1 MASQAAI
8 NASPDVKVVRNIG
21 RIKTLRDA
29 IAKAEAKGDSD
40 RVASLKEE
48 HDRRLA
54 ELNELKAALENL

>member
-54 ELNELKAALENL
+54 ELTAIKAELDSL